1 MTAPSSRG
9 NVIPMQRRQ
18 DPPEDDGV
26 VIARIAGGNLAAL
39 GILHDRHSEGVRRFV
54 LRATNR
60 GADAD
65 DIVQETFLTLMRIA
79 ETYDGRPSAR
89 AFLVGI
95 AAQLV
100 RQTARKRAR
109 WSNAITELGHT
120 IARAVSSTPETKAM
134 VTEELAT
141 ADAVLNGLSEEKRM
155 VFLMIE
161 SEGLSGEEVAAA
173 LGIPAATVW
182 TRLHY
187 ARLDLRRTLAKRGIQ

>member
-1 MTAPSSRG
+1 MTAPSARG
-9 NVIPMQRRQ
+9 AVIPMLRRQ
-18 DPPEDDGV
+18 DPLEDDGV

-39 GILHDRHSEGVRRFV
+39 GILHDRHSECVRRFV

-79 ETYDGRPSAR
+79 ATYDGRPSAR
-89 AFLVGI
+89 PFLVGI

-100 RQTARKRAR
+100 RQSARKRAR

-120 IARAVSSTPETKAM
+120 IARAVSSTPEANAM
-134 VTEELAT
+134 VSEELAT
-141 ADAVLNGLSEEKRM
+141 ADAVLSGLSGEKRM

>member
-1 MTAPSSRG
+1 MSAPSGRG
-9 NVIPMQRRQ
+9 SVVPMQRQ
-18 DPPEDDGV
+18 KDPTEDDGV
-26 VIARIAGGNLAAL
+26 VIARIAG
-39 GILHDRHSEGVRRFV
+39 S
-54 LRATNR
+54 
-60 GADAD
+60 
-65 DIVQETFLTLMRIA
+65 
-79 ETYDGRPSAR
+79 YDGRPSAR

-100 RQTARKRAR
+100 RQSARKRAR
-109 WSNAITELGHT
+109 WTIALTELGHT
-120 IARAVSSTPETKAM
+120 FARAVGATPEARAM

-141 ADAVLNGLSEEKRM
+141 ADAVLNGLSEEKRI
-155 VFLMIE
+155 VFSMIE

>member
-1 MTAPSSRG
+1 MSASSSRG
-9 NVIPMQRRQ
+9 TVVPMHRRQ
-18 DPPEDDGV
+18 DPIEDDGA

-39 GILHDRHSEGVRRFV
+39 GILHDRHSDAVRRFV

-65 DIVQETFLTLMRIA
+65 DLVQETFLTLVRIA
-79 ETYDGRPSAR
+79 ASYDGRPSAR

-100 RQTARKRAR
+100 RQSARKRAR
-109 WSNAITELGHT
+109 WSNALTELGHSF
-120 IARAVSSTPETKAM
+120 ARAVGMTPEAKAM

>member
-1 MTAPSSRG
+1 MSAPSSRG
-9 NVIPMQRRQ
+9 VVVPMTRRQ
-18 DPPEDDGV
+18 DPAEDDGV
-26 VIARIAGGNLAAL
+26 IVARIAGGNLAAL
-39 GILHDRHSEGVRRFV
+39 GVLHDRHSEAVRRFV
-54 LRATNR
+54 LRATSR
-60 GADAD
+60 GAETD
-65 DIVQETFLTLMRIA
+65 DLVQETFLTLMRIA
-79 ETYDGRPSAR
+79 GSYDGRPSAR

-109 WSNAITELGHT
+109 WSKALSELGNT
-120 IARAVSSTPETKAM
+120 IARAVGSTPETKAM
-134 VTEELAT
+134 ATQELGA

-161 SEGLSGEEVAAA
+161 GEGLSGEEVAAA
-173 LGIPAATVW
+173 LGIPTATVW

>member
-1 MTAPSSRG
+1 MSTPSKGS
-9 NVIPMQRRQ
+9 VVAMPRRQ
-18 DPPEDDGV
+18 DPAEDDGV
-26 VIARIAGGNLAAL
+26 IVARIAGGNLAAL
-39 GILHDRHSEGVRRFV
+39 GVLHDRHSEAVRRFV
-54 LRATNR
+54 LRATGR

-79 ETYDGRPSAR
+79 ATYDGRPSAR
-89 AFLVGI
+89 GFLVGI

-100 RQTARKRAR
+100 RQSARKRAR
-109 WSNAITELGHT
+109 WSSALSELGDT
-120 IARAVSSTPETKAM
+120 IARVVSSTPEAKAM
-134 VTEELAT
+134 VTQELAT
-141 ADAVLNGLSEEKRM
+141 ADAVLRGLSEEKRM

>member
-1 MTAPSSRG
+1 MSASSTRG
-9 NVIPMQRRQ
+9 AVIPMPRRQ

-26 VIARIAGGNLAAL
+26 VVARIAGGNLAAL
-39 GILHDRHSEGVRRFV
+39 GILHDRHSEAVRRFV

-79 ETYDGRPSAR
+79 ATYDGRPSAR

-100 RQTARKRAR
+100 RQTARKKAR
-109 WSNAITELGHT
+109 WSNAIAELGHT
-120 IARAVSSTPETKAM
+120 IARAVGSTPEARAM
-134 VTEELAT
+134 VTQELAT
-141 ADAVLNGLSEEKRM
+141 ADAVLSGLSEEKRM

-161 SEGLSGEEVAAA
+161 GEGLSGEEVAAA

>member
-1 MTAPSSRG
+1 MSTPTRG
-9 NVIPMQRRQ
+9 TVVSLPRRQ

-39 GILHDRHSEGVRRFV
+39 GILHDRHSAAVRRFV

-65 DIVQETFLTLMRIA
+65 DLVQETFLTLMRIA
-79 ETYDGRPSAR
+79 ATYDGRPSAR

-95 AAQLV
+95 AAQHV
-100 RQTARKRAR
+100 RQSARKRAR
-109 WSNAITELGHT
+109 WSTTLTEIGNT
-120 IARAVSSTPETKAM
+120 FARVVSGTPEAKAM

-141 ADAVLNGLSEEKRM
+141 ADAVLNGLSEEKRI

-161 SEGLSGEEVAAA
+161 GEGLSGEEVAAA

>member
-1 MTAPSSRG
+1 MSAPTTRG
-9 NVIPMQRRQ
+9 TVVPMHRQ
-18 DPPEDDGV
+18 KDPIEDDGV

-39 GILHDRHSEGVRRFV
+39 GILHDRHSDAVRRFV

-60 GADAD
+60 GPDAD
-65 DIVQETFLTLMRIA
+65 DLVQETFLTLMRIA
-79 ETYDGRPSAR
+79 ASYDGRPSAR

-100 RQTARKRAR
+100 RQSARKRAR
-109 WSNAITELGHT
+109 WSNALTELGHSFS
-120 IARAVSSTPETKAM
+120 RAVGMTPEARAM

-173 LGIPAATVW
+173 LGIPTATVW

>member
-1 MTAPSSRG
+1 MSAPSPKGSVA
-9 NVIPMQRRQ
+9 VIPRRQ
-18 DPPEDDGV
+18 DPAEDDGV
-26 VIARIAGGNLAAL
+26 VVARIAGGNLAAL
-39 GILHDRHSEGVRRFV
+39 GVLHDRHSEAVRRFV
-54 LRATNR
+54 LRATSR

-79 ETYDGRPSAR
+79 GTYDGRPSAR
-89 AFLVGI
+89 GFLVGI

-100 RQTARKRAR
+100 RQSARKRAR
-109 WSNAITELGHT
+109 WSSALAELGNT
-120 IARAVSSTPETKAM
+120 IARVVSSTPEAHAM
-134 VTEELAT
+134 VTQELTT

>member
-1 MTAPSSRG
+1 
-9 NVIPMQRRQ
+9 MQRRQ
-18 DPPEDDGV
+18 DPSEDDGV

-39 GILHDRHSEGVRRFV
+39 GILHDRHSEAVRRFV

-79 ETYDGRPSAR
+79 ATYDGRPSAR

-100 RQTARKRAR
+100 RQSARKRAR
-109 WSNAITELGHT
+109 WSNAISELGHT
-120 IARAVSSTPETKAM
+120 IARAVSSTPEAKAM

>member
-1 MTAPSSRG
+1 MSAPLSRG
-9 NVIPMQRRQ
+9 VVVPMQRQ
-18 DPPEDDGV
+18 KDPTEDDGV
-26 VIARIAGGNLAAL
+26 IIARIAGGNLAAL
-39 GILHDRHSEGVRRFV
+39 GILHDRHSDAVRRFV

-60 GADAD
+60 GNDAD
-65 DIVQETFLTLMRIA
+65 DLVQETFLTLMRIA
-79 ETYDGRPSAR
+79 GTYDGRPSAR

-100 RQTARKRAR
+100 RQSARKRAR
-109 WSNAITELGHT
+109 WSNALTEIGT
-120 IARAVSSTPETKAM
+120 TFARVVGSTPEARAM

-161 SEGLSGEEVAAA
+161 GEGLSGEEVAAA

-187 ARLDLRRTLAKRGIQ
+187 ARIDLRRTLAKRGIQ